1 MFLTHVVDLHTGQGS
16 VGQSPRN
23 CFARVVC
30 MYMDLDNIL
39 ICHQYDGIADG
50 HQKLFEFMLSL
61 RAHGLVQHND
71 ELGAITKFDLFLF
84 RLCLGCCLGALLLF
98 YCVLNLFSLEYV
110 ESTLHDLHQALSAG
124 IHHACFFQHRKHLR
138 SLCKH
143 FFCMFDHCRD
153 ELFEIIC
160 LLCQLRSLLSN
171 TAGNCKNCSFLRLHN
186 CFISCITRSCA
197 CCCKCDHVNLF
208 LFAD

>member
-1 MFLTHVVDLHTGQGS
+1 
-16 VGQSPRN
+16 
-23 CFARVVC
+23 

-138 SLCKH
+138 SPCQDCVALCH
-143 FFCMFDHCRD
+143 DGLHH
-153 ELFEIIC
+153 LFQ
-160 LLCQLRSLLSN
+160 LHAFRCQLGSLLSH
-171 TAGNCKNCSFLRLHN
+171 ASGYR
-186 CFISCITRSCA
+186 
-197 CCCKCDHVNLF
+197 
-208 LFAD
+208 